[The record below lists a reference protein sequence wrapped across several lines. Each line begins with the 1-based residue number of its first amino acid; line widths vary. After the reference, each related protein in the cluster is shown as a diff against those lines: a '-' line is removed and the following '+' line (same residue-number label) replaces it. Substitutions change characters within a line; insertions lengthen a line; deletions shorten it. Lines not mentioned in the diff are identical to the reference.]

1 MFPWLME
8 VHVRQ
13 LLHDDTSDIVANNA
27 KLMESWI
34 CVDSKMKYMKR
45 FFGTELSMYLF
56 EKLEAA
62 REFLLNSLDEI
73 REQWIALHPLSTQLK
88 AHKLQKLRI
97 INDVNHFIKI
107 LKTAKSPCD
116 LQEILKFWNKSV
128 PSAQDSILQWD
139 TLTSYRIY
147 FMNYL
152 LNDKVKQCNENETQ
166 DESESPM
173 DREDIGI
180 TDKLQSAIFQIRL
193 KVIEAALDQKNR
205 YIGKK
210 YLCQLKKNI
219 NNYSPDLG
227 HQFILMGAR
236 KKILNGD
243 SEMVMTKKL
252 SNYDS
257 AWKHCHNLLGETHLD
272 PKTNVAVRQ
281 QVSILASKIVE
292 LSEKDETFSELL
304 TIKTTILRAV
314 NAENG
319 DLATIRD
326 SLEAHSLNNL
336 KICCNT
342 TTTNIKECYFTLAR
356 YCYNRLSRNSS
367 DVPLRKEFV
376 KSTLK
381 AMSYGSLEAAHYF
394 PCLLKPEYF
403 EDEETKTIFLKECDG
418 VETWLFLSWQAQ
430 LVSHLGTLIAPLIIP
445 ILKRIVDTYPNALL
459 YTFRLTVETN
469 PALLNDTR
477 TYEIRQILYNRP
489 EVDQFLLA
497 MQYVVQPELYLQ
509 YYLSECIKNLR
520 LGTSTAIDTLLKKV
534 YQSTRGNKHDP
545 KPGSVFNKIEAYED
559 KIEKL
564 KGKRPEEIKQ
574 RLMKMIDDIK
584 ESLRKRGDR
593 LKLKD
598 YSPWLHEFRE
608 RNIEI
613 PGQYTGNRKPMPQ
626 YHAKVIKFESTVKVM
641 QSLRKPIR
649 ITMIGNDAKEYHF
662 LVKFGEDLR
671 QDQRLQ
677 QLFTIMNKTLHSDTA
692 CRQRQ
697 LSVDTY
703 EVSKY
708 IIKKEEVKFLDN
720 SIE

>member
-8 VHVRQ
+8 VHVRKFV
-13 LLHDDTSDIVANNA
+13 DEDTSDMFADNA
-27 KLMESWI
+27 KIVESWVFDDAKI
-34 CVDSKMKYMKR
+34 KHMKR
-45 FFGTELSMYLF
+45 FFGTELTMYYF
-56 EKLEAA
+56 EKLEVA

-97 INDVNHFIKI
+97 INDVNHFIRI
-107 LKTAKSPCD
+107 LKTAKGPCD

-128 PSAQDSILQWD
+128 PSAQDSILPWD

-147 FMNYL
+147 FIKYL
-152 LNDKVKQCNENETQ
+152 LNDKVKQWNENETQ
-166 DESESPM
+166 DESESLT

-180 TDKLQSAIFQIRL
+180 THKLHSVIFQMQF
-193 KVIEAALDQKNR
+193 KMIEAALNQKNR
-205 YIGKK
+205 YIAKK
-210 YLCQLKKNI
+210 YLCQLEKNI
-219 NNYSPDLG
+219 RKYSLELE
-227 HQFILMGAR
+227 HQFFLTVA
-236 KKILNGD
+236 KTKFLNGET
-243 SEMVMTKKL
+243 EMNVEKKL
-252 SNYDS
+252 SNYAS
-257 AWKHCHNLLGETHLD
+257 SWQHCHDLLEKNDLD
-272 PKTNVAVRQ
+272 RKTNVAVRQ
-281 QVSILASKIVE
+281 QVSKLASKIVE

-304 TIKTTILRAV
+304 TINSTILNRV

-319 DLATIRD
+319 DLSTIRD
-326 SLEAHSLNNL
+326 SLEAYSLNSL
-336 KICCNT
+336 KICCDAKT
-342 TTTNIKECYFTLAR
+342 PNIKECYFTLSR

-367 DVPLRKEFV
+367 DVQLRKEFV
-376 KSTLK
+376 NSTLK
-381 AMSYGSLEAAHYF
+381 AMKYGSLEAAHYF

-403 EDEETKTIFLKECDG
+403 EDKETKDIFLKECDG
-418 VETWLFLSWQAQ
+418 VQTWLFLSWQAQ
-430 LVSHLGTLIAPLIIP
+430 LFSHLGTLIAPLIIP
-445 ILKRIVDTYPNALL
+445 ILNRIVATYPNAVL

-469 PALLNDTR
+469 RALLDETR
-477 TYEIRQILYNRP
+477 TYEIRQILYSRP

-497 MQYVVQPELYLQ
+497 TQYVVQPELYLQ
-509 YYLSECIKNLR
+509 YYLSEFIKNLG
-520 LGTSTAIDTLLKKV
+520 LGTSTAIDVLLKKV

-545 KPGSVFNKIEAYED
+545 KPGSVFNEIEAYES

-564 KGKRPEEIKQ
+564 KGKSPEEIKQ
-574 RLMKMIDDIK
+574 RIIKMIDNIK
-584 ESLRKRGDR
+584 ESLRKRRDR

-626 YHAKVIKFESTVKVM
+626 YHAKIIKFESTVKVM

-649 ITMIGNDAKEYHF
+649 ITMVGNDAKEYHF

-677 QLFTIMNKTLHSDTA
+677 QLFTIMNKTLHTDTA

-703 EVSKY
+703 QVSKY
-708 IIKKEEVKFLDN
+708 IIKKKEVKFLEN